1 MNLLAT
7 VPLLAPNELPGPGP
21 YNAVARILKYAD
33 TDSNLVS
40 LGLNRNGGLRI
51 SVSPSATSGGGEAEY
66 SGPFAAYRSGTAIK
80 VNPGYV
86 SFNGAHG
93 YCPGAT
99 LSIPSVDKFICV
111 HLALAFDA
119 SDAHDHV
126 LAEGPEIQFA
136 TPSATDYPVALY
148 SSGQI
153 VNFRVPVASFI
164 FTYPEFA
171 L

>member
-51 SVSPSATSGGGEAEY
+51 SVSPSAVSPGGDGGY
-66 SGPFAAYRSGTAIK
+66 HGPFSVSYTQDGRVKVSPGFVMVNGTFGKTEEAI
-80 VNPGYV
+80 VD
-86 SFNGAHG
+86 
-93 YCPGAT
+93 
-99 LSIPSVDKFICV
+99 IPASSSYLCV
-111 HLALAFDA
+111 HFALELDSGSF
-119 SDAHDHV
+119 
-126 LAEGPEIQFA
+126 EISEESFRIQWGD
-136 TPSATDYPVALY
+136 PSATDYPIAMYDPGSLVSL
-148 SSGQI
+148 
-153 VNFRVPVASFI
+153 RVPLVSFV
-164 FTYPEFA
+164 FAYPGGV

>member
-21 YNAVARILKYAD
+21 YNAVARLLKYAD
-33 TDSNLVS
+33 TDTDLVS

-66 SGPFAAYRSGTAIK
+66 SGPFAAYRSGTSIK
-80 VNPGYV
+80 VNPGYF
-86 SFNGAHG
+86 SLNGDLG
-93 YCPGAT
+93 DCPGAI
-99 LSIPSVDKFICV
+99 LAIPSGEKFICV
-111 HLALAFDA
+111 HLALV
-119 SDAHDHV
+119 SDARGNGSM
-126 LAEGPEIQFA
+126 EGPEIRFS
-136 TPSATDYPVALY
+136 TPSATDYPVALC

-164 FTYPEFA
+164 FAYPGGSV
-171 L
+171 

>member
-21 YNAVARILKYAD
+21 YNAVARLLKYAD

-51 SVSPSATSGGGEAEY
+51 SVSSSATSGGGEAEY

-86 SFNGAHG
+86 SVNGTHG
-93 YCPGAT
+93 YCRGAT
-99 LSIPSVDKFICV
+99 LSIPSEDKFICV
-111 HLALAFDA
+111 HLAPTCDPT
-119 SDAHDHV
+119 SNV
-126 LAEGPEIQFA
+126 PVEGPEIRFA